1 MYFEKEKINIVIVV
15 EVGAVE
21 MCINL
26 QVVETKEFLKNS
38 GFFTK

>member
-1 MYFEKEKINIVIVV
+1 MELKRRFLLMYLEKEEINIVIVV

-26 QVVETKEFLKNS
+26 QVVEIK
-38 GFFTK
+38 